1 MRHEGP
7 SGPAVWFADY
17 FDPMMAVLTST
28 TRPFHACQEEALGG
42 HTIPLALPVATPP
55 TGLFRDAG
63 HPDER

>member
-1 MRHEGP
+1 M
-7 SGPAVWFADY
+7 WFADY